1 MRLSESIRV
10 LTELLSSEEYG
21 NLKTSYKGNN
31 IVLEADATEESL
43 KKIDWQDH
51 WLDDIRFSNG
61 RVKLELPTI
70 EWQLR
75 HLYTLMLSNRHKQPV
90 QVNEEYGMTVIR
102 DADGKF
108 LAELTI
114 HSEGVRCSII
124 DLTGLRKPKSSWLSR
139 LLRKLK

>member
-10 LTELLSSEEYG
+10 LTEQLSSDPYG
-21 NLKTSYKGNN
+21 NLKISYKGNN
-31 IVLEADATEESL
+31 MVLEADATEESL
-43 KKIDWQDH
+43 KKINWQHH
-51 WLDDIRFSNG
+51 WLDDLRFING

-75 HLYTLMLSNRHKQPV
+75 HLYILMLSKRHKQPV
-90 QVNEEYGMTVIR
+90 QVNEEYDMTVIR

-108 LAELTI
+108 LAHLSI

-124 DLTGLRKPKSSWLSR
+124 DLTGLRKPKLSWWSR
-139 LLRKLK
+139 LLGKKK